1 MKSNPKTRGKAMET
15 TNGASTTARYEFW
28 TNDET
33 WLTHKW
39 VTDDARNRRR
49 WLGRAARLAGKSAG
63 PAELNQAIHE
73 LAREIRDSVHDECC
87 AYIASLADDLL
98 SSALARVQ
106 WREVAKIILG
116 EIVPAAV
123 SFDWLFPF
131 GTIMETAGVLNQ
143 IPTEERLD
151 AVARH
156 ARGDWGEADGVDWS
170 ENDSAVRQGGR
181 VFSEFRSKAGV
192 IFFVVTAA
200 DRKTTTVLLAD
211 EH

>member
-1 MKSNPKTRGKAMET
+1 MKSTRNKQGKEMET
-15 TNGASTTARYEFW
+15 GNEPATGARYDFW

-33 WLTHKW
+33 WITFKW
-39 VTDDARNRRR
+39 VTEDTRNRRR
-49 WLGRAARLAGKSAG
+49 WLGRAARLAGKTAG

-73 LAREIRDSVHDECC
+73 LAREIRESVIDECC
-87 AYIASLADDLL
+87 THIASLGDDLL
-98 SSALARVQ
+98 GSALERVQ
-106 WREVAKIILG
+106 WREVAKVILG

-131 GTIMETAGVLNQ
+131 GTIVETAGVLNQ

-170 ENDSAVRQGGR
+170 ENDSAVRSGGR
-181 VFSEFRSKAGV
+181 VFSEFCSKAGV
-192 IFFVVTAA
+192 AFFVVTGP
-200 DRKTTTVLLAD
+200 DRTTTTVLLA
-211 EH
+211 EEY